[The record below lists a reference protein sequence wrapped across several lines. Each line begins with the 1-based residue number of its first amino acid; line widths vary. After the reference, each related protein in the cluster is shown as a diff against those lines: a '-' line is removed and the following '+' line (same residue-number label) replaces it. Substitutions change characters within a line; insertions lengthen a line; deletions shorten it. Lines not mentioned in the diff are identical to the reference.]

1 MSVTPD
7 RATMV
12 SIVREGMTSRMHQ
25 LGGLSLVALAV
36 FPLVLSDILMLK
48 FAGAMF
54 FAVFAMS
61 WDFVSGYTGYISFGH
76 AVFFGAA
83 GYGSAILNAQL
94 GMDPLITIPIGI
106 LCAII
111 VGILIGVPT
120 LRIEGPYL
128 SLVTLVAPLLL
139 LQIFIYYREY
149 TGGQRGL
156 FGVETI
162 WFDPMTNYYV
172 AFVVLLAALA
182 ISLAFTRSNVG
193 TIMKAISG
201 DEEIVSASGLNPA
214 KYKIFAFV
222 MSAGIGGFAGAIF
235 THTAVGSA
243 TPSLLL
249 GLLVSANVIIATVLG
264 GMGTIT
270 GSALGG
276 FAFFLAREFLRNIEE
291 TVPIIGW
298 EFNQLYLILLFFLAM
313 VVIIY
318 LPNGFV
324 PWLKSKIEGDGQDP
338 AAGSEAIP
346 DGGRSQVRRAIDKN
360 RRMFR
365 TTVRKKGDDEY

>member
-7 RATMV
+7 RATMM
-12 SIVREGMTSRMHQ
+12 SLVREGMTSRMHQ
-25 LGGLSLVALAV
+25 LGGLSLAALAV

-111 VGILIGVPT
+111 VGILIGVPS
-120 LRIEGPYL
+120 LRIKGPYL

-172 AFVVLLAALA
+172 AFIVLLVALA

-276 FAFFLAREFLRNIEE
+276 FAFFLTREFLRNIEQ

-324 PWLKSKIEGDGQDP
+324 PWLKSKIESDGQVA

-346 DGGRSQVRRAIDKN
+346 DGGRSPVRRAIDKN

-365 TTVRKKGDDEY
+365 TAFRRKGDDEY